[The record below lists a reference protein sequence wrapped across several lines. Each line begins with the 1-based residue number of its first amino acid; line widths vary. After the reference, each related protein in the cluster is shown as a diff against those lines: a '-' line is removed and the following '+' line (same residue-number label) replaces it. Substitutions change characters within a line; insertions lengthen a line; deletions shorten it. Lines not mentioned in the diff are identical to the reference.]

1 MAWVKNAV
9 MAPYWF
15 VGIFGQAK
23 SFRDNP
29 LLGSVFLNRCGLHVA
44 RVLIARSVAQ
54 FRWALLR
61 WRIAPE
67 HRVAFQRDGFVC
79 IDGFID
85 GEKLVSL
92 QQEILAHP
100 GPVRQF
106 VQRGTATQR
115 ILLDDA
121 ALLNQAQL
129 TSLTNDPRLLGLLS
143 YCGAKASRSLFYV
156 QRIRNGIGK
165 GHDPQKTL
173 HSDTFHPTA
182 KAWLFLEDVKEEQG
196 PFNYV
201 RGSSRL
207 TWSRLKWEYARSISV
222 HRRQD
227 GYSEKGS
234 FRADDEDL
242 KALGLEKPVSFSVRA
257 GTLVI
262 ANTNG
267 FHCRGSA
274 MDGSSRLSIWM
285 YSRHNPFNPWPGLSS
300 KFVQRIE
307 CKLVQAYW
315 SRKDKEAAT
324 RRARSTWHLV
334 ERTEMFP

>member
-1 MAWVKNAV
+1 MGWVKNVA
-9 MAPYWF
+9 MAPIWLM
-15 VGIFGQAK
+15 GIFGQAK

-29 LLGSVFLNRCGLHVA
+29 FIGSVFLNRFGLHVA
-44 RVLIARSVAQ
+44 RVLIARAVAHL
-54 FRWALLR
+54 RWALLR
-61 WRIAPE
+61 GRLAPE

-79 IDGFID
+79 IEDFID
-85 GEKLVSL
+85 GDKLVSL
-92 QQEILAHP
+92 KQEILAHP

-106 VQRGTATQR
+106 MQRGTATQR

-121 ALLNQAQL
+121 ALVHHAQL
-129 TSLTNDPRLLGLLS
+129 TSLTNDPLLLGLLS

-156 QRIRNGIGK
+156 QRIKNGVKK
-165 GHDPQKTL
+165 GRDPQKTL

-207 TWSRLKWEYARSISV
+207 TWARLKWEYQRSLSV
-222 HRRQD
+222 HQRQD

-242 KALGLEKPVSFSVRA
+242 KALDLEKPVSFSVRA

-274 MDGSSRLSIWM
+274 NDGASRLSIWM
-285 YSRHNPFNPWPGLSS
+285 YSRHNPFNPFPGVSS
-300 KFVQRIE
+300 KLVQRVE
-307 CKLVQAYW
+307 CKVVQAYW
-315 SRKDKEAAT
+315 SRKDKQAAAKG
-324 RRARSTWHLV
+324 RRSTWHLV
-334 ERTEMFP
+334 ERTEMLP